1 MFGFSLVGLDIEGTG
16 VDALKEPEG
25 GPIVARS
32 KCYGVLASA
41 WNVPDDEQFQR
52 ITDGSFAAQFAE
64 MATEL
69 PFEFDTAIEPPPSDC
84 SSEDFHAEYLSLFE
98 VGTGGPPCP
107 LYGGVWLGN
116 RMGVME
122 EVVRFY
128 NYFGLKTSGER
139 RIPPDH
145 LSTELEFLL
154 YLSYR
159 EAAAPLPTLAVPY
172 NRAQLDFLDRH
183 PGRWFPKLKERLEE
197 LEASAFFTGLVDATA
212 RFLAADREHLTE
224 GAGAPATASAKQ

>member
-1 MFGFSLVGLDIEGTG
+1 MFGFSLVGLDIKDAG

-25 GPIVARS
+25 GPVVARS
-32 KCYGVLASA
+32 KFYGQLASVYDIPEEEQVA
-41 WNVPDDEQFQR
+41 RLADGGFAAALVELVPD
-52 ITDGSFAAQFAE
+52 
-64 MATEL
+64 L
-69 PFEFDTAIEPPPSDC
+69 PFPFEVPSEALTPTC
-84 SSEDFHAEYLSLFE
+84 SSEELHSEYLSLFE

-128 NYFGLKTSGER
+128 NYFGLKTSEER

-154 YLSYR
+154 YLTYR

-172 NRAQLDFLDRH
+172 SRAQLDFLDRQ
-183 PGRWFPKLKERLEE
+183 PGRWFPMLVARLGE
-197 LEASAFFTGLVDATA
+197 LEVSAFFAALVDTTA
-212 RFLAADREHLTE
+212 RFLAADRAHLGT
-224 GAGAPATASAKQ
+224 GAGAPATASAGS